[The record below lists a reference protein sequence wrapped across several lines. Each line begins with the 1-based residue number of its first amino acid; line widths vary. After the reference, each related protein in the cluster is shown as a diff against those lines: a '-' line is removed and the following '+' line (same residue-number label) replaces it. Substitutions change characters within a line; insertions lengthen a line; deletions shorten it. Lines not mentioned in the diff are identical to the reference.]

1 MMSNPSAH
9 ACATA
14 PQIYVACL
22 STYTAGR
29 LHGEWIDANTDAEQM
44 HADILTMLAR
54 SPEPDA
60 EEWAIHDTDG
70 FDGVHISEHESL
82 DKVAAIAE
90 LLQHYP
96 GAVVSA
102 FLDDWGDRGADE
114 MVSTF
119 TDAYG
124 GHWTSLH
131 AFADEVLI
139 SDDVKDAIGDELYG
153 YLDLEGYARDRE
165 LNRAFSTVEVPDGV
179 HVIWS
184 GH

>member
-1 MMSNPSAH
+1 MMSNSSAR

-22 STYTAGR
+22 SAYTAGR
-29 LHGEWIDANTDAEQM
+29 LHGEWIDAKTDAEQI
-44 HADILTMLAR
+44 HADILAMLAR

-90 LLQHYP
+90 LLHHYP